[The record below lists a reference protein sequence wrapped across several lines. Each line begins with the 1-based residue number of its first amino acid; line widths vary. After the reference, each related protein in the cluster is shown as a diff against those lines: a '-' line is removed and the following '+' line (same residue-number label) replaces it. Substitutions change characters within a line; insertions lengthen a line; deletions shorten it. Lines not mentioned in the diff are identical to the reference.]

1 MARTR
6 SSKRAPASL
15 TPKQLR
21 LLTYIRDYMN
31 ARGYAPTMQELA
43 DEFGVSKVTVF
54 EHIAAL
60 QKKRLLKRS
69 RHKARSLRLSPD
81 IDFPDQRPTRL
92 PLVGT
97 IAAGSPIEAV
107 EQPEFLDLEEVLVS
121 PHGNFALR
129 VRGDSMI
136 DDQIRDG
143 DYVIVEKRETARDG
157 ETVVALLDTGE
168 ATLKR
173 FYREAGSVRLQP
185 ANPAYAPLV
194 TKHVRI
200 QGVVVGILRKC

>member
-1 MARTR
+1 MLRK
-6 SSKRAPASL
+6 SKRRPRAL

-21 LLTYIRDYMN
+21 VLTFIRDYTH

-60 QKKRLLKRS
+60 QKKGYLKRA
-69 RHKARSLRLSPD
+69 RHKARSLRLNEN
-81 IDFPDQRPTRL
+81 IDFPDQRPTCL

-97 IAAGSPIEAV
+97 IAAGQPIEAIEDREV
-107 EQPEFLDLEEVLVS
+107 LDLEEVFVS
-121 PHGNFALR
+121 PHERFVLK

-136 DDQIRDG
+136 DDNICDG
-143 DYVIVEKRETARDG
+143 DFVIIEKRETARDG
-157 ETVVALLDTGE
+157 ETVVALLEDGD

-173 FYREAGSVRLQP
+173 LYHERHGVRLQP
-185 ANPAYAPLV
+185 ANPDYKPIITENV
-194 TKHVRI
+194 QI
-200 QGVVVGILRKC
+200 QGVVVGVIRRY

>member
-1 MARTR
+1 MQ
-6 SSKRAPASL
+6 PASL

-21 LLTYIRDYMN
+21 VLTFIRDFTK

-60 QKKRLLKRS
+60 QRKGCLRRS
-69 RHKARSLRLSPD
+69 RHKARSLRLKEGLEFAD
-81 IDFPDQRPTRL
+81 ERATLL

-97 IAAGSPIEAV
+97 IAAGRPIEAI
-107 EQPEFLDLEEVLVS
+107 EEREFVDLEEMFVS
-121 PHGNFALR
+121 PHGTFVLR

-136 DDQIRDG
+136 GDQICDG
-143 DYVIVEKRETARDG
+143 DLVIAEQRTTARDG
-157 ETVVALLDTGE
+157 EMVVALIEGEE

-173 FYREAGSVRLQP
+173 VFRTPKGVRLE
-185 ANPAYAPLV
+185 ASNPKYEPIFA
-194 TKHVRI
+194 TDVRI
-200 QGVVVGILRKC
+200 QGVVVGVLRQY